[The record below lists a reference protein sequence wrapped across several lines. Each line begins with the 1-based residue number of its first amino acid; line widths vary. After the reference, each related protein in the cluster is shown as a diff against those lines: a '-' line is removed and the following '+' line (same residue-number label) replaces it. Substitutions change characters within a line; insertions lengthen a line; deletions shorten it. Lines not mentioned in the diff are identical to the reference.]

1 MLKLIELQETDLEK
15 IKSGIIEIKQNPTP
29 YDIRQS
35 KILIDFMEK
44 DFNGLLDYL
53 VQRKKEE
60 QPNGWVPD
68 TTLFLFDS
76 DTFIG
81 FYNVRHYLTEA
92 LMKEGGHIAYEI
104 IPSQRGKGYVRAGL
118 KLLLTWCHD
127 NLKLDQVL
135 LCCNAENIA
144 SDRAMTSVM
153 NEVGGK
159 RGEDIPLNG
168 HIERHVWINTKK
180 V

>member
-1 MLKLIELQETDLEK
+1 MLKLIELTEKDLEK
-15 IKSGIIEIKQNPTP
+15 IKEGIREIKENPTP

-35 KILIDFMEK
+35 KILIEFMEK
-44 DFNGLLDYL
+44 DFNGLLEYL
-53 VQRKKEE
+53 LERKKDK
-60 QPNGWVPD
+60 QPVGWVPD
-68 TTLFLFDS
+68 TTLFLFDD

-81 FYNVRHYLTEA
+81 FYNVRHRLTEA
-92 LMKEGGHIAYEI
+92 LMKEGGNIAYQI
-104 IPSQRGKGYVRAGL
+104 IPSQRRKGYVKAGL

-127 NLKLDQVL
+127 NLGLDQVL

-159 RGEDIPLNG
+159 GGKIFHLTDILNVTFG
-168 HIERHVWINTKK
+168 
-180 V
+180 